1 MVVGYLKYL
10 ILLFRGKGKQTYQQ
24 SKGYRARKEGETSI
38 NTEGTAQQKKVIGKD
53 EGEYVD
59 YEEVDE

>member
-10 ILLFRGKGKQTYQQ
+10 ILLFRGKGKQAYQE
-24 SKGYRARKEGETSI
+24 SRGYRAKKEGETSI